1 MMINSD
7 EPIGIRV
14 LRPTPVLA
22 STLIL
27 IVPLPEPLPPEVIV
41 IHGTTLDAVQLQE
54 DAVATAIE
62 APVIPPTG
70 ASNVLGFTSNVQ
82 DGAAA
87 A

>member
-1 MMINSD
+1 MINSD

-22 STLIL
+22 LTLIL
-27 IVPLPEPLPPEVIV
+27 IVPLPEPLAPEVIV
-41 IHGTTLDAVQLQE
+41 TQGTTLDAVQLQE
-54 DAVATAIE
+54 DAVVTVME

-70 ASNVLGFTSNVQ
+70 ASNGLGFTSKVQ